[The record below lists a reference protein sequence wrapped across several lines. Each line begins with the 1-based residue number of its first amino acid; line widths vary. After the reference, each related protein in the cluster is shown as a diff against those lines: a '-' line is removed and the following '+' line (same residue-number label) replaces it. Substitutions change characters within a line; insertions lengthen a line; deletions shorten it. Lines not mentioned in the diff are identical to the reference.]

1 MSGDAGIIRSVT
13 LAFQVLELLAEHGP
27 MGVTEAARALDITK
41 VRVFRHMRT
50 LAEAGYVEQDPAT
63 EKYQVT
69 GRLFLIGQW
78 VAENVGFLA
87 AARRVMRPLRDKL
100 GHTVTISQL
109 DKDEVLVLDMVRG
122 TSPFE
127 IGTKPG
133 SRFPLASSAQ
143 GKLALAFGDP
153 ALRKAILSRVGPGPE
168 AERLETEIAKAADRG
183 WAVAPGEILPGINAL
198 AAPIFDATGQL
209 AGTLALVD
217 SVQFI
222 GPEPEAEQVRAILAA
237 AAEAS
242 RALGYAEAA
251 Q

>member
-1 MSGDAGIIRSVT
+1 MTGEAGIIQSVI
-13 LAFQVLELLAEHGP
+13 LSFRVLELLAERGP
-27 MGVTEAARALDITK
+27 LGVTDTAKALGINK

-50 LAEAGYVEQDPAT
+50 LSRAGYVEQDPAT

-69 GRLFLIGQW
+69 GRLFLIGQQ

-100 GHTVTISQL
+100 GHAVTISQVE
-109 DKDEVLVLDMVRG
+109 DVRVLVLDMVRG
-122 TSPFE
+122 SSPFE
-127 IGTKPG
+127 ISTRPG
-133 SRFPLASSAQ
+133 ARLPLTSSAQ
-143 GKLALAFGDP
+143 GKLVLAFGDP
-153 ALRKAILSRVGPGPE
+153 ALRMAAFAGVDPGPDTR
-168 AERLETEIAKAADRG
+168 RLEREIALAAERG
-183 WAVAPGEILPGINAL
+183 WAVAPEEILPGINAL
-198 AAPIFDATGQL
+198 AAPIFEANGQL
-209 AGTLALVD
+209 SGTLAMVD

-222 GPEPEAEQVRAILAA
+222 PAEPSSEQVRAILAA